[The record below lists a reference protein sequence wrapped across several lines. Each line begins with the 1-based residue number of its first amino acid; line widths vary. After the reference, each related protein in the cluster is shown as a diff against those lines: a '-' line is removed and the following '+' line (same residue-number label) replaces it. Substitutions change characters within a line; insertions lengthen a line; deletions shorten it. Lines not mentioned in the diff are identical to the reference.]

1 VSIVAVLA
9 GLFIGLIGGFMSG
22 ALGISSG
29 GALVPLSVLFLGVD
43 QHVAQGI
50 SLVAQVFPSSLTGLR
65 HYVSRGRGFPLRWL
79 WFVATGFACGG
90 ILGALLATHIA
101 SLGLRWGFVG
111 YLALLEIALIVRNR
125 PVQYQ
130 TTPAA
135 RTSAVTVPKLL
146 LIGFAGGASSGLL
159 GIGGGLAL
167 TALASAV
174 MKVRQHQSQA
184 LSLAVTALPLTLPA
198 AWTYLQ
204 QGVSVP
210 PLTIVEIVVGLC
222 IGTDLGSRIANRLS
236 AKTLEWALLVLVAA
250 MALFMACKAAG

>member
-1 VSIVAVLA
+1 MSIGAALA
-9 GLFIGLIGGFMSG
+9 GLFIGLIGGVMSG
-22 ALGISSG
+22 ALGVSSG
-29 GALVPLSVLFLGVD
+29 GALVPLAVLFLGVD

-50 SLVAQVFPSSLTGLR
+50 SLVAQIFPSSLTGLR
-65 HYVSRGRGFPLRWL
+65 NYVRRGRGFPLRWL
-79 WFVATGFACGG
+79 WLVATGFACGG

-101 SLGLRWGFVG
+101 SGGLRWGFVG
-111 YLALLEIALIVRNR
+111 YLVLLEIALIIRNR
-125 PVQYQ
+125 PVQHQ

-135 RTSAVTVPKLL
+135 PASAVTVPKLF

-167 TALASAV
+167 TALSGAV

-204 QGVSVP
+204 QGVRVP
-210 PLTIVEIVVGLC
+210 PVTIVEIVVGLC
-222 IGTDLGSRIANRLS
+222 IGTDLGSRIAIRLS
-236 AKTLEWALLVLVAA
+236 AKALKSALLILVAA
-250 MALFMACKAAG
+250 MALFMAYKAVG